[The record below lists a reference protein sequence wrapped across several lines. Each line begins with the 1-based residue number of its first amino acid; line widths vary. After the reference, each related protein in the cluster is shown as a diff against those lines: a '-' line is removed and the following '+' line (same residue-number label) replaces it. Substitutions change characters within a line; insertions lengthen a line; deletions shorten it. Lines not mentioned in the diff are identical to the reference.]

1 MTSDL
6 PALACHVMLCRVCQ
20 PPPPRNPPHMF
31 IQTAFLSGTLEI
43 LLALFNFNK
52 LFPDYLLRCW
62 CSVLVC
68 DCLQWMRRPSVII
81 FFITN
86 LVIHVVAPRCWR
98 SDPRQWVLVMIRLVL
113 KSSAAFSQN
122 IWFILFHDLPH
133 IHTLPIE
140 GSDTGHRDF
149 KVTPLTS
156 AWKSGKRW

>member
-1 MTSDL
+1 MS
-6 PALACHVMLCRVCQ
+6 CCVVCVN
-20 PPPPRNPPHMF
+20 PPPPKPTTHVY
-31 IQTAFLSGTLEI
+31 TDSLSKWYFGNTPSS
-43 LLALFNFNK
+43 FNFNK

-62 CSVLVC
+62 CLVLVC

-86 LVIHVVAPRCWR
+86 LVIHVVAPHCWR
-98 SDPRQWVLVMIRLVL
+98 SNPGQWVLVTTGLVL

-140 GSDTGHRDF
+140 GSDTGHSDF